1 MFHIAVCD
9 DEEYFRI
16 REKKL
21 IEEYMKN
28 RGFACQTDLFPSG
41 KEMLEAAEFIQ
52 QYDVIF
58 LDISMEEMDGIE
70 TARRIRQVSPDVY
83 IVFVTA
89 YITYALEGYKVNAV
103 RYLLKEDAG
112 LESALKECL
121 DARAA
126 LMDYAEVKCEI
137 DFQGGSK
144 SIPVDSILYVE
155 SRLHKVIFFVME
167 DGVKEYYKYGRLD
180 EVEPELRQYGFFRV
194 HQSFLVNMRLVQ
206 SVERYVARLKNG
218 TEVSISKKY
227 YRETEMEY
235 IRAQGEL

>member
-21 IEEYMKN
+21 IEKYMKN
-28 RGFACQTDLFPSG
+28 RGFACQTDLFTSG
-41 KEMLEAAEFIQ
+41 KEMLEAAGGIQ
-52 QYDVIF
+52 QYDVVF

-70 TARRIRQVSPDVY
+70 TARRIRQASSDVY

-112 LESALKECL
+112 LERALKECL
-121 DARAA
+121 DTIAD

-137 DFQGGSK
+137 DFQGGRK
-144 SIPVDSILYVE
+144 SLPADSILYVE

-167 DGVKEYYKYGRLD
+167 DRLKEYYKYGRLD

-194 HQSFLVNMRLVQ
+194 HQSFLVNMKHVK

-227 YRETEMEY
+227 YRDTEMEY